1 LVSAAAAAAAAVEAM
16 EAMEAM
22 EAEVD
27 AASLSQWAGSVM
39 AAAGEE
45 VLAATAE
52 VALEAH

>member
-1 LVSAAAAAAAAVEAM
+1 LVSAAAAAAAAV